1 MRVSS
6 RSLFVCYCFL
16 SISCLSGL
24 GFAQQTT
31 PPAQPPQLADRP
43 ATPERTEG
51 RRIEIDVVVTNKSG
65 APVSGLQQQDFTL
78 LDDKQPQKIQSFLA
92 FDESTAAATPP
103 QQVILLVDAVNISYT
118 NLGMERLQLAKF
130 LQQNG
135 GQLPLPTSFVFL
147 ADTSAEIQHTATRDG
162 NALANLLN
170 SNQAGLRIS
179 NRSQGVYGAADR
191 LQISLRALE
200 ELIAYESKQ
209 PGRKLVIWIS
219 PGWAFLTGPNIDL
232 TAKQQ
237 AYLFDTVVRLSHEMR
252 EARLTLYSI
261 DPLGLSDAGSLHTF
275 YYQSFL
281 KGVSAAKRVEYG
293 DLALQVLAAQSGGRV
308 LNSSN
313 DIDPLVASCLTDAKA
328 FYTVAFDA
336 PRADHP
342 NEYHSLEVKI
352 DRPGVTARTRLG
364 YYAQP

>member
-1 MRVSS
+1 MRLLS
-6 RSLFVCYCFL
+6 RSLLVCVC
-16 SISCLSGL
+16 CLSCFA
-24 GFAQQTT
+24 FAQEPT

-51 RRIEIDVVVTNKSG
+51 RRIQIDVVVTNKSG
-65 APVSGLQQQDFTL
+65 APIPGLQQQDFTL

-92 FDESTAAATPP
+92 FDENTAAATPP
-103 QQVILLVDAVNISYT
+103 QQVILVVDAVNTSYT
-118 NLGMERLQLAKF
+118 NMGMARLQLAKF
-130 LQQNG
+130 LQRDN

-147 ADTSAEIQHTATRDG
+147 TDTSAQIQHSATRDG
-162 NALANLLN
+162 NALVNVLN
-170 SNQAGLRIS
+170 SNQSGLRIS
-179 NRSQGVYGAADR
+179 NRSQGFYGAADR
-191 LQISLRALE
+191 LQISIRALE
-200 ELIAYESKQ
+200 QLIAYESTQ

-219 PGWAFLTGPNIDL
+219 PGWAFLTGPNIQL
-232 TAKQQ
+232 TAKNQE
-237 AYLFDTVVRLSHEMR
+237 YLFSTVVRLSQEMR

-261 DPLGLSDAGSLHTF
+261 DPLGMSDAGSMRTF
-275 YYQSFL
+275 YYESFL
-281 KGVSAAKRVEYG
+281 KGVPSAKRAEYG

-313 DIDPLVASCLTDAKA
+313 DIDPLIASCLTDAKA